1 MTVDKNC
8 KEETY
13 KKIFLIIAVVLLC
26 TIIMALSTGRYTIS
40 FFDTIKI
47 LLSYILPIDNT
58 WGVTAEGVILNLRLP
73 RLLGAILIGSAFALS
88 GASYQ
93 AVFKNPLVSP
103 DLLGVS
109 SGATVGAALVIL
121 FGGDKLMIQL
131 GAFSGGILAVVLAT
145 TIPKLLKKNS
155 IMLLVLS
162 GIIVSG
168 LMSSIIGVIK
178 FLADPEDQLAA
189 IVYWQMG
196 SLAKIHM
203 PDIYAIFPVIAI
215 TSIVLLAIRWRVN
228 ILTLGDR
235 EAQLLGVNVTL
246 LRTVVIICA
255 TMLTASAVSIS
266 GTIGWLGLV
275 IPHLARLLI
284 GPDNTKVFPIS
295 ILLGAIFLIFVDT
308 LARVLTPA
316 ELPLTILTGLIGAP
330 FYFWLLARQRVRL

>member
-1 MTVDKNC
+1 LDKDC
-8 KEETY
+8 KEVIY
-13 KKIFLIIAVVLLC
+13 KKTFITTAIVLFFVIIF
-26 TIIMALSTGRYTIS
+26 ALSTGRYTIS
-40 FFDTIKI
+40 FLDTIKI
-47 LLSYILPIDNT
+47 LLSRIAPIDNT
-58 WGVTAEGVILNLRLP
+58 WGPTAEGVIFNLRLP
-73 RLLGAILIGSAFALS
+73 RLFGAILIGSAFAIS

-109 SGATVGAALVIL
+109 SGATVGAALAII
-121 FGGDKLMIQL
+121 FGGDKLIIQI
-131 GAFSGGILAVVLAT
+131 GAFLGGIIAVVLAT
-145 TIPKLLKKNS
+145 TIPKLLKNNS

-168 LMSSIIGVIK
+168 LMSSIIGIIK

-203 PDIYAIFPVIAI
+203 PDIYAISPVIAI
-215 TSIVLLAIRWRVN
+215 TSIILIAVRWRIN

-246 LRTVVIICA
+246 LRAIVIICA

-275 IPHLARLLI
+275 IPHLARLLV

-295 ILLGAIFLIFVDT
+295 IILGAIFLIIVDT

>member
-1 MTVDKNC
+1 M
-8 KEETY
+8 Y
-13 KKIFLIIAVVLLC
+13 KKTFITTAIVLFFVIIF
-26 TIIMALSTGRYTIS
+26 ALSTGRYTIS
-40 FFDTIKI
+40 FLDTIKI
-47 LLSYILPIDNT
+47 LLSRIAPIDNT
-58 WGVTAEGVILNLRLP
+58 WGPTAEGVIFNLRLP
-73 RLLGAILIGSAFALS
+73 RLFGAILIGSAFAIS

-109 SGATVGAALVIL
+109 SGATVGAALAII
-121 FGGDKLMIQL
+121 FGGDKLIIQI
-131 GAFSGGILAVVLAT
+131 GAFLGGIIAVVLAT
-145 TIPKLLKKNS
+145 TIPKLLKNNS

-168 LMSSIIGVIK
+168 LMSSIIGIIK

-203 PDIYAIFPVIAI
+203 PDIYAISPVIAI
-215 TSIVLLAIRWRVN
+215 TSIILIAVRWRIN

-246 LRTVVIICA
+246 LRAIVIICA

-275 IPHLARLLI
+275 IPHLARLLV

-295 ILLGAIFLIFVDT
+295 IILGAIFLIIVDT

>member
-1 MTVDKNC
+1 MDKDC
-8 KEETY
+8 KEVIY
-13 KKIFLIIAVVLLC
+13 KKTFITTAIVLFFVIIF
-26 TIIMALSTGRYTIS
+26 ALSTGRYTIS
-40 FFDTIKI
+40 FLDTIKI
-47 LLSYILPIDNT
+47 LLSRIAPIDNT
-58 WGVTAEGVILNLRLP
+58 WGPTAEGVIFNLRLP
-73 RLLGAILIGSAFALS
+73 RLFGAILIGSAFAIS

-109 SGATVGAALVIL
+109 SGATVGAALAII
-121 FGGDKLMIQL
+121 FGGDKLIIQI
-131 GAFSGGILAVVLAT
+131 GAYLGGIIAVVLAT
-145 TIPKLLKKNS
+145 TIPKLLKNNS

-168 LMSSIIGVIK
+168 LMSSIIGIIK

-203 PDIYAIFPVIAI
+203 PDIYAISPVIAI
-215 TSIVLLAIRWRVN
+215 TSIILIAVRWRIN

-246 LRTVVIICA
+246 LRAIVVICA

-275 IPHLARLLI
+275 IPHLARLLV

-295 ILLGAIFLIFVDT
+295 IILGAIFLIIVDT

>member
-1 MTVDKNC
+1 MDKDC
-8 KEETY
+8 KEVIY
-13 KKIFLIIAVVLLC
+13 KKTFITTAIVLFFVIIF
-26 TIIMALSTGRYTIS
+26 ALSTGRYTIS
-40 FFDTIKI
+40 FLDTIKI
-47 LLSYILPIDNT
+47 LLSRIAPIDNT
-58 WGVTAEGVILNLRLP
+58 WGPTAEGVIFNLRLP
-73 RLLGAILIGSAFALS
+73 RLFGAILIGSAFAIS

-109 SGATVGAALVIL
+109 SGATVGAALAII
-121 FGGDKLMIQL
+121 FGGDKLIIQI
-131 GAFSGGILAVVLAT
+131 GAFLGGIIAVVLAT
-145 TIPKLLKKNS
+145 TIPKLLKNNS

-168 LMSSIIGVIK
+168 LMSSIIGIIK

-203 PDIYAIFPVIAI
+203 PDIYAISPVIAI
-215 TSIVLLAIRWRVN
+215 TSIILIAVRWRIN

-246 LRTVVIICA
+246 LRAIVVICA

-275 IPHLARLLI
+275 IPHLARLLV

-295 ILLGAIFLIFVDT
+295 IILGAIFLIIVDT

>member
-1 MTVDKNC
+1 MDKDC
-8 KEETY
+8 KEVIY
-13 KKIFLIIAVVLLC
+13 KKTFITTAIVLFFVIIF
-26 TIIMALSTGRYTIS
+26 ALSTGRYTIS
-40 FFDTIKI
+40 FLDTIKI
-47 LLSYILPIDNT
+47 LLSRIAPIDNT
-58 WGVTAEGVILNLRLP
+58 WGPTAEGVIFNLRLP
-73 RLLGAILIGSAFALS
+73 RLFGAILIGSAFAIS

-109 SGATVGAALVIL
+109 SGATVGAALAII
-121 FGGDKLMIQL
+121 FGGDKLIIQI
-131 GAFSGGILAVVLAT
+131 GAFLGGIIAVVLAT
-145 TIPKLLKKNS
+145 TIPKLLKNNS

-168 LMSSIIGVIK
+168 LMSSIIGIIK

-203 PDIYAIFPVIAI
+203 PDIYAISPVIAI
-215 TSIVLLAIRWRVN
+215 TSIILIAVRWRIN

-246 LRTVVIICA
+246 LRAIVIICA

-275 IPHLARLLI
+275 IPHLARLLV

-295 ILLGAIFLIFVDT
+295 IILGAIFLIIVDT

>member
-1 MTVDKNC
+1 MDKDC
-8 KEETY
+8 KEVIY
-13 KKIFLIIAVVLLC
+13 KKTFITTAIVLFFVIIF
-26 TIIMALSTGRYTIS
+26 ALSTGRYTIS
-40 FFDTIKI
+40 FLDTIKI
-47 LLSYILPIDNT
+47 LLSPIDNT
-58 WGVTAEGVILNLRLP
+58 WGPTAEGVIFNLRLP
-73 RLLGAILIGSAFALS
+73 RLFGAILIGSAFAIS

-109 SGATVGAALVIL
+109 SGATVGAALAII
-121 FGGDKLMIQL
+121 FGGDKLIIQI
-131 GAFSGGILAVVLAT
+131 GAFLGGIIAVVLAT
-145 TIPKLLKKNS
+145 TIPKLLKNNS

-168 LMSSIIGVIK
+168 LMSSIIGIIK

-203 PDIYAIFPVIAI
+203 PDIYAISPVIAI
-215 TSIVLLAIRWRVN
+215 TSIILIAVRWRIN

-246 LRTVVIICA
+246 LRAIVIICA

-275 IPHLARLLI
+275 IPHLARLLV

-295 ILLGAIFLIFVDT
+295 IILGAIFLIIVDT

>member
-1 MTVDKNC
+1 MDKDC
-8 KEETY
+8 KEVIY
-13 KKIFLIIAVVLLC
+13 KKTFITTAIVLFFVIIF
-26 TIIMALSTGRYTIS
+26 ALSTGRYTIS
-40 FFDTIKI
+40 FLDTIKI
-47 LLSYILPIDNT
+47 LLSRIAPIDNT
-58 WGVTAEGVILNLRLP
+58 WGPTAEGVIFNLRLP
-73 RLLGAILIGSAFALS
+73 RLFGAILIGSAFAIS

-109 SGATVGAALVIL
+109 SGATVGAALAII
-121 FGGDKLMIQL
+121 FGGDKLIIQI
-131 GAFSGGILAVVLAT
+131 GAFLGGIIAVVLAT
-145 TIPKLLKKNS
+145 TIPKLLKNNS

-168 LMSSIIGVIK
+168 LMSSIIGIIK

-203 PDIYAIFPVIAI
+203 PDIYAISPVIAI
-215 TSIVLLAIRWRVN
+215 TSIILIAVRWRIN

-235 EAQLLGVNVTL
+235 EAQLLGVNVSL
-246 LRTVVIICA
+246 LRAIVIICA

-275 IPHLARLLI
+275 IPHLARLLV

-295 ILLGAIFLIFVDT
+295 IILGAIFLIIVDT